1 MESMRREAYS
11 AVIADVLDGLGRRDR
26 ILSSSIRPLWAE
38 AVLFGRA
45 RTIRV
50 RDVDTVSPT
59 PYEVE
64 FALVDDLHPGDVV
77 VAECAGHEAA
87 LWGELL
93 TTVAQNHQAAG
104 AVIDGFCRDVKKV
117 QATGF
122 PVFARGTSPADS
134 KGRCE
139 AVARDEPI
147 RCGGVSVFPGDLV
160 FGDFDGVVVIPEE
173 LSEEAMRKALE
184 KVRGERTV
192 HRALRS
198 GMSAREAYDR
208 WGIL

>member
-1 MESMRREAYS
+1 MESMRLEAYS

-77 VAECAGHEAA
+77 VAECRAHEAA

-93 TTVAQNHQAAG
+93 TTAARNHQAAG

-160 FGDFDGVVVIPEE
+160 FGDFDGVVVIPGE